1 MLPKC
6 PPSCMDICLQLLL
19 LGPKISKWPI
29 PFMREGF
36 SARALLH
43 LFQGPASRAVGA
55 PLPLALCWVPPEGH
69 RGQRWQVS
77 AVHVKDHIM
86 HVFRSFPFYLA
97 TLSGIETFASLD
109 LQTTLPQ
116 LTGLR
121 SQQTPSHSPLT
132 QEFLILPCFLLHAN
146 LTPPHIHSPKPT
158 QLFPLPPVVRQ

>member
-1 MLPKC
+1 
-6 PPSCMDICLQLLL
+6 
-19 LGPKISKWPI
+19 
-29 PFMREGF
+29 MRKGF

-43 LFQGPASRAVGA
+43 LFQGPASRTVGA
-55 PLPLALCWVPPEGH
+55 PLPLSALCWVPPEGH
-69 RGQRWQVS
+69 QGQRWQVS

-97 TLSGIETFASLD
+97 ILSGIEIFASLD

-132 QEFLILPCFLLHAN
+132 QEFFTQVFNPVMFPSPRSPDSS
-146 LTPPHIHSPKPT
+146 THSQPQTNPIVPIASRGPAMT
-158 QLFPLPPVVRQ
+158 TADTRWW